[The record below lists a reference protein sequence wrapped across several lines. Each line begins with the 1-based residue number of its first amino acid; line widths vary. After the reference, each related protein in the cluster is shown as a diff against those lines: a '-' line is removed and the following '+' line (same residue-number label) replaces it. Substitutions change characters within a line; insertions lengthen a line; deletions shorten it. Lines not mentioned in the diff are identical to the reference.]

1 LRLSPRYRGPR
12 KPRVD
17 GGRVGAGSVLGIIF
31 VALAFSLIIAFVAA
45 YNARTSAH
53 VLLMERRLQE
63 EALRSRELLR
73 IYLINN
79 TETGAIDV
87 VILNAWDRGSEI
99 IYQLTVDKSGAVID
113 EGGVDWSLPPRMT
126 LNLTLTQPDVGDFKV
141 VSALGNVF
149 ASSLPGL
156 FMEGETGDQTQ
167 TQTTSM
173 RTAATITTTTSGV
186 AATTVSR
193 TGRSTTT
200 SMTTTATTT
209 ASSTASSIATTT
221 SEAPVH
227 YSLSIGIDP
236 AELSGSTLHATVTT
250 PDGNVHRLEG
260 TGLWYFAPGSR
271 IRLEADRR
279 NGGYY
284 HFYQWDINDRS
295 FTTVYPVVEIV
306 LDEPKT
312 CVAHYTPHS
321 G

>member
-1 LRLSPRYRGPR
+1 
-12 KPRVD
+12 V
-17 GGRVGAGSVLGIIF
+17 
-31 VALAFSLIIAFVAA
+31 
-45 YNARTSAH
+45 
-53 VLLMERRLQE
+53 
-63 EALRSRELLR
+63 
-73 IYLINN
+73 
-79 TETGAIDV
+79 TG
-87 VILNAWDRGSEI
+87 
-99 IYQLTVDKSGAVID
+99 
-113 EGGVDWSLPPRMT
+113 
-126 LNLTLTQPDVGDFKV
+126 
-141 VSALGNVF
+141 LGNVF

-156 FMEGETGDQTQ
+156 FIEEGARNQTA
-167 TQTTSM
+167 TTAIGS
-173 RTAATITTTTSGV
+173 TATITTTTSGG
-186 AATTVSR
+186 ATTTGSR
-193 TGRSTTT
+193 TGRSTTA
-200 SMTTTATTT
+200 STTATTT
-209 ASSTASSIATTT
+209 TTATSTASSTAATT
-221 SEAPVH
+221 SQAPVH